1 MRAAHARQG
10 PAIFRPERPTFTGQ
24 RADRPSLDVA
34 WRSEDDRYAYLTLR
48 DRLRHCDHGCER
60 AIPNQA
66 TLHAHRERFARR
78 RQGSERT
85 RGVIL
90 AHHASPGTVG
100 VHPGEPLRLGQA
112 CGGNPASRDGV
123 SRRSLPSTAPYRWN
137 ATWPLRALAHA
148 APNDRAQVACTLPE
162 EAFGQGN
169 REEAADRDVGLD
181 VPRAFTRE
189 AFDTSEQA
197 LGLMTLLE

>member
-1 MRAAHARQG
+1 MDANARSRTRRRSTRIASVSLDGGRGVSALAASSSLTMRHPERSACIPENPSDSGKRAAGILHRGTACRVAVCRA
-10 PAIFRPERPTFTGQ
+10 PLLTG
-24 RADRPSLDVA
+24 
-34 WRSEDDRYAYLTLR
+34 
-48 DRLRHCDHGCER
+48 
-60 AIPNQA
+60 
-66 TLHAHRERFARR
+66 
-78 RQGSERT
+78 
-85 RGVIL
+85 
-90 AHHASPGTVG
+90 GT
-100 VHPGEPLRLGQA
+100 
-112 CGGNPASRDGV
+112 
-123 SRRSLPSTAPYRWN
+123 